1 MDAATI
7 KEARRLLH
15 ELIFRGEAT
24 LSVGTRLA
32 PRPEFLIPLIEKIA
46 SKKLEE
52 THEAPG
58 VSGFTPPTTYHVKES
73 DRATDPEDELA
84 RSTPA

>member
-24 LSVGTRLA
+24 LASGTKVS
-32 PRPEFLIPLIEKIA
+32 PKPEFLIPLIEKIA

-58 VSGFTPPTTYHVKES
+58 VSGFTPPATYHVKE
-73 DRATDPEDELA
+73 RADESPADLGDSPETEA
-84 RSTPA
+84 

>member
-1 MDAATI
+1 MDATTI

-58 VSGFTPPTTYHVKES
+58 VSGFTPPTTYHVKEP

>member
-15 ELIFRGEAT
+15 DLIFRGEAE
-24 LSVGTRLA
+24 LSSGVILY
-32 PRPEFLIPLIEKIA
+32 PKPEVLVPLIEKIA

-52 THEAPG
+52 IHEPPG
-58 VSGFTPPTTYHVKES
+58 VSGFTPKGTHHVKETGNEVSPKAS
-73 DRATDPEDELA
+73 DGTA
-84 RSTPA
+84 